1 MRLIYNIET
10 REPNKK
16 AAALAPVLKMYRGCL
31 MTAAQYEEFVKQV
44 KGLCKYLDEKYPRT
58 TPYQVAIG
66 RGPLEHIR
74 CRFMLRGTDKVVA
87 RIEAAAVES
96 VLDDEESITPVREND
111 ASQEIVTSILSSCD
125 SIGKCVERALNDHP
139 ELIPTFY
146 TAVLAAKKAQESVSD
161 ECKNF
166 KKCKDE

>member
-31 MTAAQYEEFVKQV
+31 MTKAQYEEFVTQV
-44 KGLCKYLDEKYPRT
+44 KVLCKCLDEKYPRT
-58 TPYQVAIG
+58 TPYHVINW
-66 RGPLEHIR
+66 ESTSKKY
-74 CRFMLRGTDKVVA
+74 MLSVTLDGTDKTVA
-87 RIEAAAVES
+87 SIEAAAVES
-96 VLDDEESITPVREND
+96 VLDKEESITPVREND
-111 ASQEIVTSILSSCD
+111 ASQEIVTSILNSCD
-125 SIGKCVERALNDHP
+125 SIGKCVERALKDHP

>member
-31 MTAAQYEEFVKQV
+31 MTAAQYEEFVTQV
-44 KGLCKYLDEKYPRT
+44 KELCRILDKTYPRT
-58 TPYQVAIG
+58 TPYYVTNWETTFGTSMQSVT
-66 RGPLEHIR
+66 LD
-74 CRFMLRGTDKVVA
+74 GTDKVVA

-96 VLDDEESITPVREND
+96 VLDGEESITPVREND
-111 ASQEIVTSILSSCD
+111 ASQEIVTSILNSCD
-125 SIGKCVERALNDHP
+125 SIGKCVERALNVHP

-161 ECKNF
+161 ECKNI